1 MNIHDFAKKKLDGT
15 KISCVTCYDYSSA
28 LIVAESDIDCVLV
41 GDSLAM
47 TIYGYDSTLPADI
60 PMMSAHIA
68 AVARGFKAKSSQK
81 FIIGDMPFTTYRRG
95 LDNAVDAA
103 GALLKAGAHAVKLE
117 GADGNL
123 EIVKHFVE
131 GGIPVMGHIGLT
143 PQFVNTMGG
152 FKVQGRNDEKAQKI
166 LEDALRLEAAG
177 CFSLVIEGV
186 PAALGEKISKE
197 LKIPTIGIGAGK
209 GCDGQV
215 LVWQD
220 FLGLNN
226 GHKARF
232 VREFAHQFDETKTV
246 LNKVHAAILNAEYP
260 NDAESY

>member
-1 MNIHDFAKKKLDGT
+1 
-15 KISCVTCYDYSSA
+15 
-28 LIVAESDIDCVLV
+28 
-41 GDSLAM
+41 
-47 TIYGYDSTLPADI
+47 
-60 PMMSAHIA
+60 
-68 AVARGFKAKSSQK
+68 
-81 FIIGDMPFTTYRRG
+81 MPFTTYRRG
-95 LDNAVDAA
+95 IENAVDAA
-103 GALLKAGAHAVKLE
+103 GELLRAGAHAVKLE

-123 EIVKHFVE
+123 EIIKHFVE

-152 FKVQGRNDEKAQKI
+152 FKVQGRSEEKSAKI
-166 LEDALRLEAAG
+166 YDDAMRLQDAG

-186 PAALGEKISKE
+186 PSVLGEKISSA
-197 LKIPTIGIGAGK
+197 LGIPTIGIGAGV

-232 VREFAHQFDETKTV
+232 VREFAHQFIETKEV
-246 LNKVHAAILNAEYP
+246 LNRVHGAILNSEYP
-260 NDAESY
+260 NEAESY